1 MKKSLLNTS
10 GLNQH
15 IRYEPEALNG
25 HSPQDDNFTVYEL
38 SFDDLYACDA
48 DWDSIKHLLV
58 ERGASAKKLDA
69 GEFEASEIGSD
80 QGLRVVIQNG

>member
-15 IRYEPEALNG
+15 IRYKPEALNG

-38 SFDDLYACDA
+38 SVEDLYACDA

-58 ERGASAKKLDA
+58 ERGAPVEKLDA
-69 GEFEASEIGSD
+69 GEFEAVETASD
-80 QGLRVVIQNG
+80 QGIKVVIQNG

>member
-38 SFDDLYACDA
+38 SVEDL
-48 DWDSIKHLLV
+48 
-58 ERGASAKKLDA
+58 
-69 GEFEASEIGSD
+69 
-80 QGLRVVIQNG
+80 